1 MRARVS
7 PRSSRS
13 GRRAGPGGS
22 HSRPARSPRRAGA
35 GPGALRALHPRA
47 PRRIPSRLHVLALR
61 ARAPRPGVCEV
72 SAAARA
78 TLFGTPTE
86 IHGGL
91 SVPNTVPAA
100 VFAGVILLV
109 AAMVSPVSAQPR
121 ELPAKLVTLG
131 GTAEISRKDT
141 PAWAPATLRANIGEG
156 DSLRTQLGG
165 RVTLRTASGQ
175 ALRLGSRSQ
184 IALLPGD
191 TGPEPG
197 PTRVRLDSGWLWVA
211 VMPGSP
217 ASEQIEVRAGPA
229 TVTVR
234 GAGAGIRRGADG
246 TLLVQAHHGSVV
258 CAGPNK
264 QWERTLTGPQQ
275 LVVPASGTPA
285 QPAALAIDPLE
296 TTWVRWNADQDVAGG
311 YGGAPPKP

>member
-1 MRARVS
+1 
-7 PRSSRS
+7 
-13 GRRAGPGGS
+13 
-22 HSRPARSPRRAGA
+22 
-35 GPGALRALHPRA
+35 
-47 PRRIPSRLHVLALR
+47 
-61 ARAPRPGVCEV
+61 
-72 SAAARA
+72 
-78 TLFGTPTE
+78 
-86 IHGGL
+86 
-91 SVPNTVPAA
+91 VPKNVRAA
-100 VFAGVILLV
+100 VLAGVILLV
-109 AAMVSPVSAQPR
+109 GAMASSAGAQPR

-131 GTAEISRKDT
+131 GTAEVHRKDT
-141 PAWAPATLRANIGEG
+141 SAWAPASLRADVGEG

-165 RVTLRTASGQ
+165 RVTIRTASGQ

-184 IALLPGD
+184 VALLPGE

-217 ASEQIEVRAGPA
+217 ASSQIEVRAGAA

-234 GAGAGIRRGADG
+234 GAGVGIRRAADG
-246 TLLVQAHHGSVV
+246 TLLVQTHHGSVV

-275 LVVPASGTPA
+275 LVVPASGPPA
-285 QPAALAIDPLE
+285 QPIALAVDPLE